1 MPQVFGKV
9 GRAQPTTVVSDTSQV
24 QQRVTGYGDVI
35 TTQLGDNHSALAD
48 EGSYFKACNTPGV
61 AVAGALTQSFNALTP
76 LLTITNGGTA
86 GGKRIFLDYIRIIQN
101 VAGASATAA
110 SCVAVLEPGAR
121 TSTSGANVTPVNVNS
136 DSTTASICGS
146 TGFRFGAIT
155 AGASTASTRTI
166 LRHNF
171 KVGTALTAPSVVG
184 DMFSMDFGEHMSG
197 AAALTGTTATVYP
210 ASVGPVAIGGGHVF
224 LFYMWFPAI
233 ATTIPQY
240 DFEVAWWE
248 R

>member
-24 QQRVTGYGDVI
+24 QQRVTGYGDLV

-48 EGSYFKACNTPGV
+48 EGSYFKACSVPGTP
-61 AVAGALTQSFNALTP
+61 VAGALTQSFTATAP

-86 GGKRIFLDYIRIIQN
+86 GGKRIFIDYIRIIQN
-101 VAGASATAA
+101 VIGASATSAQ
-110 SCVAVLEPGAR
+110 CVAVLEPLAR
-121 TSTSGANVTPVNVNS
+121 TSTLGTNITPVNVNS

-155 AGASTASTRTI
+155 AGAATASTRTI

-171 KVGTALTAPSVVG
+171 KIASAPVVG
-184 DMFSMDFGEHMSG
+184 DMYSMDFGEHMSG

-224 LFYMWFPAI
+224 LFYIWFPGI
-233 ATTIPQY
+233 ATTAPQY

>member
-9 GRAQPTTVVSDTSQV
+9 GRAQPTTVIADTNQV

-48 EGSYFKACNTPGV
+48 EGSYFKACSVPGT
-61 AVAGALTQSFNALTP
+61 AVGGQAFGAGSQTFDTTKP
-76 LLTITNGGTA
+76 ILTITNGGTA
-86 GGKRIFLDYIRIIQN
+86 GGKRIFIDYIRLVIN
-101 VAGASATAA
+101 VAGGSTTSAQCAA
-110 SCVAVLEPGAR
+110 YIEPNAR
-121 TSTSGANVTPVNVNS
+121 VVSGGTNFTPVNVNS

-155 AGASTASTRTI
+155 AAAAVAQRLI
-166 LRHNF
+166 VRHNF
-171 KVGTALTAPSVVG
+171 KWQIPVVG

-197 AAALTGTTATVYP
+197 AAPLTGASAQVYP
-210 ASVGPVAIGGGHVF
+210 ASVGPVAIGGGHSF
-224 LFYMWFPAI
+224 LFYIWYPSNLTPAYS
-233 ATTIPQY
+233 Y